1 MNLILLLE
9 ALRSRAGLASKMAPT
24 QRPRMTGLFFP
35 SWHYQ
40 TVLTRK
46 IQNPCVAPFAR
57 RSLGLYRSTEDFS
70 YFTLRRRATQYSPS
84 TSVFGISCT
93 RQMDASQL
101 HNRPADV
108 TRSTVQKAVV
118 AIADSP
124 QFFGQL
130 REKLSMVTGA
140 WFAQKYGGV
149 LWCAMEKWLIQRLQ
163 GLYRCRCFEGR

>member
-1 MNLILLLE
+1 MLILLVG
-9 ALRSRAGLASKMAPT
+9 ALRSRAGLASKMVPI
-24 QRPRMTGLFFP
+24 QRPPTTGRFSP

-40 TVLTRK
+40 TALTRK
-46 IQNPCVAPFAR
+46 IQKPCATLYAC
-57 RSLGLYRSTEDFS
+57 RSLWLYRSTEDFS
-70 YFTLRRRATQYSPS
+70 YFTLRRRATQYFPS

-93 RQMDASQL
+93 RQLDASQL

-140 WFAQKYGGV
+140 WFAQKYGEV
-149 LWCAMEKWLIQRLQ
+149 
-163 GLYRCRCFEGR
+163 

>member
-1 MNLILLLE
+1 MNLILLVE

-24 QRPRMTGLFFP
+24 QRPPMTGLFSP
-35 SWHYQ
+35 SWHSQ
-40 TVLTRK
+40 TALTRK
-46 IQNPCVAPFAR
+46 IQIPCVTLFAC

-70 YFTLRRRATQYSPS
+70 YFTLRRRATQSSPS

-124 QFFGQL
+124 QLFGQL

-149 LWCAMEKWLIQRLQ
+149 
-163 GLYRCRCFEGR
+163 